1 MKLSCKG
8 LRTASVSALAISL
21 AGLAAPAIAQETG
34 AQEQQGDSSSGP
46 PEIIVT
52 AQYRGQRLQDTPIA
66 ITAVS
71 GEQLEARG
79 QTSVYQIAA
88 QAPNVT
94 LAPAGAAGGPTLIG
108 YIRGVGQANLNPTFE
123 PGVGLYVDDVYY
135 STLVGSVLDLL
146 DLDRVEVLRG
156 PQGTLAGKNSIG
168 GAIKLFSREP
178 VGDGSG
184 SLEAGFGSFSAMT
197 VRGSADFTVVPDQL
211 FARIS
216 TAASKSDGYVERVDY
231 ACSHPGSN
239 VPSFVNG
246 TDCSLGSEG
255 GTQHIGGRLALR
267 WTPSSD
273 FELNLS
279 ADYVDQQDEPPANA
293 LIAVANTALSVGI
306 DTDNNINTGEVGS
319 FFGLFPYLSGYDVS
333 WNAPGA
339 LGACR
344 FITSGPRSCDPN
356 SPNNPYMNYSTYT
369 DPRAAGTGG
378 IGASGYTPF
387 SAKPQQTLESYGLS
401 AAAELQLGDS
411 LALKSITAYR
421 HYTSSF
427 SDDADATPLP
437 GDVLVQNYTHRQFS
451 QELRLGGNLGT
462 LLDYTVGAFYF
473 DQQTDT
479 VSRVDLPAA
488 GIDFISGPD
497 SIPATTWALFA
508 HGEVHLT
515 DRLDA
520 TFGVRFTDDSK
531 DYLFGRS
538 NPDGSPVCT
547 GGYNCSLIGLDGQV
561 AQFRDKH
568 IDYRAALSYRWSPSF
583 MTYAQVST
591 GIKGGGI
598 NPTPYYVAQILPFG
612 PETQTAFETGFKS
625 QAFDRRVRL
634 NGAVFYSQYRDIQL
648 GLLECSAQA
657 GAGFGFPC
665 LLTANAGSANVKG
678 FELEAQV
685 QPDSHLNI
693 DGSLSYLDF
702 AYSDIDP
709 LSGIPITAVTP
720 FTPEWKASAGIQYR
734 VDLPGA
740 GSVTPRLDMDYQSVV
755 FTNASNT
762 PLSQIEGRILLNG
775 QITWRSDE
783 DDWQVSLEVRNITD
797 RLYYLSISDFSTI
810 GNGYASGQ
818 PGMPRTWQM
827 RIKRSF

>member
-1 MKLSCKG
+1 MKKIRRNARATSW
-8 LRTASVSALAISL
+8 SALALCL
-21 AGLAAPAIAQETG
+21 AWAATPVAAQDTG
-34 AQEQQGDSSSGP
+34 TQGQQADSAP
-46 PEIIVT
+46 NNDEIIVT

-66 ITAVS
+66 ITAVT
-71 GEQLEARG
+71 GEQLDARG
-79 QTSVYQIAA
+79 QTSVYQVAA

-94 LAPAGAAGGPTLIG
+94 LAPAGAAGGPSLIG
-108 YIRGVGQANLNPTFE
+108 YIRGVGQGNLNPSFE

-168 GAIKLFSREP
+168 GAIKLFSRKP

-184 SLEAGFGSFSAMT
+184 SFEAGYGSYSAMML
-197 VRGSADFTVVPDQL
+197 RGSADFALADRL
-211 FARIS
+211 FARVS
-216 TAASKSDGYVERVDY
+216 AAASKSEGYVERVDY
-231 ACSHPGSN
+231 ACTHPGSN

-255 GTQHIGGRLALR
+255 GTRHIGGRLALR
-267 WTPSSD
+267 WVPSD
-273 FELNLS
+273 AFELNLS
-279 ADYVDQQDEPPANA
+279 ADYVDQQDEPPANT
-293 LIAVANTALSVGI
+293 LIAVANSALSVGI
-306 DTDNNINTGEVGS
+306 DTDNNVNTGEVGS

-344 FITSGPRSCDPN
+344 FITSGPRSCDPA
-356 SPNNPYMNYSTYT
+356 SPNNPYMNYATYM

-378 IGASGYTPF
+378 LGASGYTPF
-387 SAKPQQTLESYGLS
+387 LAKPQQTLESYGFS
-401 AAAELQLGDS
+401 AAAELHLGDTLS
-411 LALKSITAYR
+411 LKSITAYR

-427 SDDADATPLP
+427 SDDADGSPLP
-437 GDVLVQNYTHRQFS
+437 GDILVQDYAHRQFS
-451 QELRLGGNLGT
+451 QELRLGGSAGT
-462 LLDYTVGAFYF
+462 LLDYTIGGFYF
-473 DQQTDT
+473 DQKTDT
-479 VSRVDLPAA
+479 VSRVDLPGA
-488 GIDFISGPD
+488 GIDFTSGPD

-508 HGEVHLT
+508 HGEWHLA
-515 DRLDA
+515 DKLDV
-520 TFGVRFTDDSK
+520 TLGVRYTHDSK
-531 DYLFGRS
+531 DYRFGRS

-547 GGYNCSLIGLDGQV
+547 GGYNCSLIGLNGQT
-561 AQFRDKH
+561 ARFEDEH
-568 IDYRAALSYRWSPSF
+568 IDYRAVLSYKWSSSF

-612 PETQTAFETGFKS
+612 PETQTAFEAGFKS
-625 QAFDRRVRL
+625 QAFDRRLRL
-634 NGAVFYSQYRDIQL
+634 NAALFYSRYRDIQL

-678 FELEAQV
+678 FELEATL
-685 QPDSHLNI
+685 QPDSHLSI

-702 AYSDIDP
+702 AYRAVDP
-709 LSGIPITAVTP
+709 LSGIPISAVTP

-734 VDLPGA
+734 FDLPGA
-740 GSVTPRLDMDYQSVV
+740 GSLTPRLDMDYQSAV
-755 FTNASNT
+755 FTNAINT
-762 PLSQIEGRILLNG
+762 PLSRIDGRVLLNG
-775 QITWRSDE
+775 QITWRSE
-783 DDWQVSLEVRNITD
+783 ADDWQISLEVRNIANK
-797 RLYYLSISDFSTI
+797 LYYLTISDFTGI

-818 PGMPRTWQM
+818 PAMPRTWQLGV
-827 RIKRSF
+827 KKSF